1 MNLLFYV
8 LVAIAAISLA
18 AVTVF
23 AWFWGDGDGT
33 LFNEC
38 KGKFLKFISPTL
50 QRWARGLFVLT
61 CLCLLAAA
69 LIAPKVFGLSWLGGG
84 WLTIVFAAVSLFAW
98 PLAVEIILMVGIG
111 IKKIGLAFWGWF
123 WHGDGKHYTKYD

>member
-23 AWFWGDGDGT
+23 AFFWGNGT
-33 LFNEC
+33 LFLEC
-38 KGKFLKFISPTL
+38 EGKFLKLISPTL
-50 QRWARGLFVLT
+50 QRWARGLFFLA

-69 LIAPKVFGLSWLGGG
+69 LIAPKVLCLSWLSGC
-84 WLTIVFAAVSLFAW
+84 LSVVFAVVSLFAW
-98 PLAVEIILMVGIG
+98 PFVVEVILVAGID

-123 WHGDGKHYTKYD
+123 WHGDGKHYTKHD